1 MSSSVQGAATAIAAP
16 LRRHRQRVLKS
27 KESRSGVAGTLLPA
41 RLPRRLTSAK
51 ARCRNKRIRTVDHRQ
66 TRPILAVES
75 VESVEA
81 AVEAAVGAM
90 RVVRLMWVSLRV

>member
-16 LRRHRQRVLKS
+16 LRRHRRRVLKS

-75 VESVEA
+75 VEA